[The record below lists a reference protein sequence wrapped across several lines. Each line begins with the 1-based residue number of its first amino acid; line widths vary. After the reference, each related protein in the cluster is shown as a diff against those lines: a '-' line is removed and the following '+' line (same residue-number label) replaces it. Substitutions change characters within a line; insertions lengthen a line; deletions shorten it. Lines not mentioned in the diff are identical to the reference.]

1 MIKQEKQQNKYKK
14 DWEKLWSIN
23 INRNRNKDKD
33 RNSKSKDNNKRSELS
48 NRYKWERDLWEV
60 VIK

>member
-33 RNSKSKDNNKRSELS
+33 KDRNSKNKSKSKDSNKRSELR
-48 NRYKWERDLWEV
+48 NR
-60 VIK
+60 

>member
-33 RNSKSKDNNKRSELS
+33 RNSKNKSKSKDSNKRSELR
-48 NRYKWERDLWEV
+48 NR
-60 VIK
+60 